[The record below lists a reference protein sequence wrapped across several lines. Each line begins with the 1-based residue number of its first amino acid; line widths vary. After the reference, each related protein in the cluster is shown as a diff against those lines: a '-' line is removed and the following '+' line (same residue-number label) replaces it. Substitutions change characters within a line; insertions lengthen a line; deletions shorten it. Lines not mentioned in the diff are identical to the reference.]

1 MRTLI
6 LSDIHLGNE
15 GGYDIFAGGEA
26 LPAFLDHMSAQ
37 GPLHVLLNGDTADFL
52 MNRDELVLKLDVAE
66 RQARE
71 IVAAPSTARVM
82 EAFGRV
88 LAADGKVTVRLGN
101 HDIELALAPVQ
112 AVFREALK
120 QPDAIAARMVFT
132 TGEAPEILEV
142 GGARLLV
149 THGEHNDTWNR
160 IDYKNLLKGESGYA
174 KFRYPPG
181 SRLVKTLLNPLKTD
195 YRMRFADLLKPD
207 FQGAVLTAMAV
218 DPFAVK
224 ELFQGST
231 LTLGWQL
238 FRQSRG
244 AFTFADGEE
253 IEPETGLSDRF
264 DELELDPEEQ
274 EAMEAMLGDAPTFFA
289 AGEDEKGDKARMKFL
304 RNGMKYYS
312 KAQKS
317 LVKDAGEKFF
327 ALNPSE
333 LEWKEAK
340 RLAKKFKAD
349 GVLIGHTHAARW
361 RQDDDLTYVNTG
373 TWIRLMSPPSADDHE
388 DVWLDFL
395 EMLQRN
401 PMLDPDRGKA
411 PPVRTRFTGAVIEP
425 HPDGGAFTRLVEWTA
440 EGKAEVLGEGRVG
453 G

>member
-26 LPAFLDHMSAQ
+26 LPAFLDHMARQ

-66 RQARE
+66 RQAQA

-88 LAADGKVTVRLGN
+88 LAGGGRLTVRLGN

-120 QPDAIAARMVFT
+120 QPDDVAARMAFT

-160 IDYKNLLKGESGYA
+160 IDYKNLLKGEAGYA

-218 DPFAVK
+218 DPGAVK

-264 DELELDPEEQ
+264 DELELDDDER
-274 EAMEAMLGDAPTFFA
+274 EAMEALLGDGPQFFA
-289 AGEDEKGDKARMKFL
+289 AGDAEKADKAKMKFL

-312 KAQKS
+312 RAQKH

-327 ALNPSE
+327 ALDPSE
-333 LEWKEAK
+333 QEWQEAK

-373 TWIRLMSPPSADDHE
+373 TWIRLMSPPGSEAPETDWE
-388 DVWLDFL
+388 DFL
-395 EMLQRN
+395 QMLRRN

-411 PPVRTRFTGAVIEP
+411 PPVLTRFTGALIEP
-425 HPDGGAFTRLVEWTA
+425 HPDGGAHTRLIEWTKDGAA
-440 EGKAEVLGEGRVG
+440 EILGEGRVG
-453 G
+453 A